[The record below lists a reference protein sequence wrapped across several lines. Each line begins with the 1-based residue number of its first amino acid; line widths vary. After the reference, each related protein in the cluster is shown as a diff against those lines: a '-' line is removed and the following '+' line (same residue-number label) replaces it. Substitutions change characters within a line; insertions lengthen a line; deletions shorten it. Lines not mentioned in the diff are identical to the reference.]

1 MGAVQLCLF
10 VMDTHRLPKNLLGKL
25 ILETLRISPLK
36 SICMVVT
43 AVSGFNS
50 ELYSRDYNRVSFI
63 LLVKIVLI
71 LRAFYFL
78 SHMFNY
84 RTQKCN
90 PKNARIQILLVR
102 RVFWGHSP
110 ETDLLSLCV
119 INWHLLIAVSEFEK
133 PK

>member
-63 LLVKIVLI
+63 ILVKITLI
-71 LRAFYFL
+71 LRALVFLIIHVQHPKKAQISILQTYF
-78 SHMFNY
+78 SY
-84 RTQKCN
+84 
-90 PKNARIQILLVR
+90 A
-102 RVFWGHSP
+102 
-110 ETDLLSLCV
+110 
-119 INWHLLIAVSEFEK
+119 
-133 PK
+133 